1 MKTLKFW
8 KMEVQQLSFTE
19 RMFLINAIKML
30 LTWEVLKE
38 EYLELDLI
46 KRLLE
51 TEIQINT
58 SKANG
63 DKKKWWD
70 AD

>member
-1 MKTLKFW
+1 MKSLKFW
-8 KMEVQQLSFTE
+8 RMEVQQLSFTE

-30 LTWEVLKE
+30 LTWKGLKE
-38 EYLELDLI
+38 EYSELDLI
-46 KRLLE
+46 RRILE

-58 SKANG
+58 SKAKG

>member
-1 MKTLKFW
+1 MKSLKFW
-8 KMEVQQLSFTE
+8 RMEVQQLSFTE

-30 LTWEVLKE
+30 LTWKGLKE
-38 EYLELDLI
+38 EYSELDLI
-46 KRLLE
+46 RRILE

-58 SKANG
+58 SKAKG

-70 AD
+70 TD

>member
-8 KMEVQQLSFTE
+8 RMEVQQLSFTE

-38 EYLELDLI
+38 EYSELDLI

>member
-8 KMEVQQLSFTE
+8 RMEVQQLSFTE

>member
-1 MKTLKFW
+1 MKSVKHW
-8 KMEVQQLSFTE
+8 RMEVQQLSHTE
-19 RMFLINAIKML
+19 RMFLINAIKTL
-30 LTWEVLKE
+30 LTWKVLKE

-46 KRLLE
+46 KRILE

-58 SKANG
+58 SKAKA